1 MDQVE
6 EKEIEISREYDYSNS
21 VPEVQFISFLAQY
34 CDSYY
39 KQLIK
44 MCEEDEEKNTK
55 LKSEYRNF
63 QYKKSFGSK
72 FEVAIKEKGNSI
84 SNLSCK
90 TYDSF
95 VEAVNSGHLNNVE
108 SVVITLDLSFKRG
121 KDMSTKEHENLFK
134 ISFKPYNIVFTRKSN
149 YADSNMDQI
158 ENVINEILKKFKV
171 QNTIFCTKQ

>member
-21 VPEVQFISFLAQY
+21 VPEVQSILILAKY
-34 CDSYY
+34 CYSYY
-39 KQLIK
+39 GQLIK
-44 MCEEDEEKNTK
+44 MCEEDEEKNK
-55 LKSEYRNF
+55 ILKSEYKDF
-63 QYKKSFGSK
+63 LYKKSFASK
-72 FEVAIKEKGNSI
+72 YEVAIREKGNSF

-121 KDMSTKEHENLFK
+121 KDMATKEHENLFK
-134 ISFKPYNIVFTRKSN
+134 ISFKPYSIVFIRKSN
-149 YADSNMDQI
+149 HADSSMDNI
-158 ENVINEILKKFKV
+158 ENVINEILKKFRV
-171 QNTIFCTKQ
+171 QNTIFCTKE